1 MIQGTQTAMSSP
13 HAHVSSLCT
22 CFYNVLCSDMH
33 HEVQAAQKLSG
44 QQCATGGTGRQC
56 ATGGTWRPFIH
67 RSSIHP
73 KLHSSEDMSNLLQTM
88 SPRIG
93 RIGKK
98 RFPGAVCQK
107 HLAYTPAP
115 PAACNSEAGTQAVS
129 TGLSAGRRDRQ
140 TDGWVEISS

>member
-1 MIQGTQTAMSSP
+1 MEYRCLVQRDTHSLHFYRSDAVGLVTLVHLSLNSNISGNGIVFDPCATHMHIFFVNESCMIQIHCMS
-13 HAHVSSLCT
+13 
-22 CFYNVLCSDMH
+22 
-33 HEVQAAQKLSG
+33 AAQILSG

-93 RIGKK
+93 RIGK
-98 RFPGAVCQK
+98 RHRQ
-107 HLAYTPAP
+107 HLGHRPAP
-115 PAACNSEAGTQAVS
+115 PATCASEP
-129 TGLSAGRRDRQ
+129 
-140 TDGWVEISS
+140 